1 MRTRIAVFLI
11 TLSGLILE
19 VGLTRIYSASI
30 WYHFAF
36 VAISVALLGW
46 GLGGFTVHLWKTG
59 KRGIGEKGKLLS
71 MNAAAVVTLLYA
83 AAIPLCVWLLVRYPF
98 EMDRLPLYFLAPL
111 LPFFLAGMALSI
123 VFDIHRT
130 VAGSLYFWD
139 LIGASIGAV
148 AVTLLLH
155 VFGGEAALLV
165 ASIAPA
171 VAALL
176 MSLSPASRAQENN
189 KQFGAVNPSPN
200 PLPEGEGSELRLQR
214 DDGPASMGQEADG
227 RRHDAGGSEREQSG
241 RGARGPSASSGQ
253 DARAPGND
261 PPTNADGS
269 DNASPSLTVGLPP
282 RDTHLS
288 SRLNPLPTGR
298 GSVTGLPR
306 AIQVAAV
313 IGVVLAIMGVVST
326 VKYGAFRVKPGT
338 TKAMRNQ
345 MDATPGA
352 HIVQTGWNAYSRID
366 CVEGLPNSFARLYI
380 DSDAWTGIRGWDGNL
395 DSVQDMK
402 WSYRALP
409 FRLTPNAETMIIGPG
424 GGPDVVAALA
434 SGSKKVTA
442 VEMNPLMLKFV
453 RSYGARAGNL
463 YDRPDVE
470 TVLSEGRNFISRTDK
485 KFDIILLGFV
495 DSWASVASGGLS
507 LSENYLYT
515 AEAMRAYY
523 DHLKPD
529 GILVVL
535 RWEMDIPR
543 LTSNAVATLGAGE
556 AAKRVVVLMEKQ
568 ANPNDYQ
575 QMLFMLRKEPFTDA
589 QLKEIS
595 TNWTQANAVIMPGG
609 TAPPGIKEV
618 LAGTKTLQ
626 QYDAES
632 NRYVGAVWDDSPFY
646 FAIEKPWRMPGAIAE
661 RMVKWLLG
669 PSIAM
674 LGIFAVFGMPRRQR
688 AEGRRQKAEGAVG
701 GTSSYIGSLVYFAA
715 LGFGFIAVELALLQ
729 HLTLLVGH
737 PIYTLS
743 VLLFTLLAFGGIGA
757 SLSSRWSMW
766 KACAAVAIIGTIEA
780 LALPK
785 LVPALLWLPLWGR
798 IAVAILMIAPLG
810 LAMGMPF
817 PRGLKQTGEGPLP
830 APPFYWGLNGIMS
843 VIGSVTTVFVALI
856 WGFQAAMLMG
866 SACYVLAALASVK
879 AFPTQLAVSGEQN
892 ESQGKGEEGKG

>member
-1 MRTRIAVFLI
+1 MRTRVSVFLI

-46 GLGGFTVHLWKTG
+46 GLGGFTVHLWKATKDSGLRTEDLEDG
-59 KRGIGEKGKLLS
+59 KAEGRRQKAENQDAGGRQQTAGVSAVRTLS

-83 AAIPLCVWLLVRYPF
+83 GAIPVCLWLLVRYPF
-98 EMDRLPLYFLAPL
+98 EMERLPLYFLAPL

-123 VFDIHRT
+123 VFDIHRA

-155 VFGGEAALLV
+155 LFGGEAALLV

-176 MSLSPASRAQENN
+176 LASQSQVSSLKSQETP
-189 KQFGAVNPSPN
+189 F
-200 PLPEGEGSELRLQR
+200 
-214 DDGPASMGQEADG
+214 
-227 RRHDAGGSEREQSG
+227 
-241 RGARGPSASSGQ
+241 
-253 DARAPGND
+253 
-261 PPTNADGS
+261 
-269 DNASPSLTVGLPP
+269 LTVGL
-282 RDTHLS
+282 
-288 SRLNPLPTGR
+288 
-298 GSVTGLPR
+298 LPR
-306 AIQVAAV
+306 IVQVAALV
-313 IGVVLAIMGVVST
+313 GVVLAIIGVVST

-345 MDATPGA
+345 MDATPGS

-395 DSVQDMK
+395 ENVQDMK

-409 FRLTPNAETMIIGPG
+409 FRLTPNADTLIIGPG

-453 RSYGARAGNL
+453 RNYGARAGNL

-470 TVLSEGRNFISRTDK
+470 TILSEGRNFISRTDR

-543 LTSNAVATLGAGE
+543 LTSNAVATLGANE

-575 QMLFMLRKEPFTDA
+575 QMLFMLRKEPFTDV

-595 TNWTQANAVIMPGG
+595 TSWTQANAVIAPGG
-609 TAPPGIKEV
+609 TAPPGLKEV

-632 NRYVGAVWDDSPFY
+632 GRFVGPVWDDSPFY

-661 RMVKWLLG
+661 RIVKWLLG
-669 PSIAM
+669 PSMGM
-674 LGIFAVFGMPRRQR
+674 LALFAVFGKPRRQKSEVR
-688 AEGRRQKAEGAVG
+688 SQKSESAGG
-701 GTSSYIGSLVYFAA
+701 GTSPYIGSLVYFAA

-766 KACAAVAIIGTIEA
+766 KACAAVAVIGTIEA

-785 LVPALLWLPLWGR
+785 LVPMLLWLPLWGR

-817 PRGLKQTGEGPLP
+817 PRGLKQTGEGSLP
-830 APPFYWGLNGIMS
+830 APPFYWGLNGVMS

-866 SACYVLAALASVK
+866 SACYVLAALASRK
-879 AFPTQLAVSGEQN
+879 AFPATA
-892 ESQGKGEEGKG
+892 KG

>member
-1 MRTRIAVFLI
+1 MRTRISVFLI

-46 GLGGFTVHLWKTG
+46 GLGGFTIHLLKQWMVKPESGGGSREPGKQETG
-59 KRGIGEKGKLLS
+59 VGSPESGKPSRTLS
-71 MNAAAVVTLLYA
+71 INAAALVTLLYA
-83 AAIPLCVWLLVRYPF
+83 GTIPLCLWLLVRYPF

-123 VFDIHRT
+123 VFDIHRAI
-130 VAGSLYFWD
+130 AGTLYFYD
-139 LIGASIGAV
+139 LIGAALGAV
-148 AVTLLLH
+148 LVTLLLH
-155 VFGGEAALLV
+155 LLGGEAALLV

-176 MSLSPASRAQENN
+176 MSLSPASRAQEN
-189 KQFGAVNPSPN
+189 KKEIGAVSPSPN
-200 PLPEGEGSELRLQR
+200 PLPEGEGTKNNASDPGAALRSAPGYSLSRLQR
-214 DDGPASMGQEADG
+214 DDGPPAT
-227 RRHDAGGSEREQSG
+227 AGGSDS
-241 RGARGPSASSGQ
+241 
-253 DARAPGND
+253 
-261 PPTNADGS
+261 
-269 DNASPSLTVGLPP
+269 VGLQ
-282 RDTHLS
+282 RRNTWLL
-288 SRLNPLPTGR
+288 R
-298 GSVTGLPR
+298 VV
-306 AIQVAAV
+306 QVAAAV
-313 IGVVLAIMGVVST
+313 GVVLAIVAVVAT

-345 MDATPGA
+345 MDASPGS

-409 FRLTPNAETMIIGPG
+409 FRLTPNAETLIIGPG

-470 TVLSEGRNFISRTDK
+470 AILSEGRNFISRTDR

-523 DHLKPD
+523 DHLSD
-529 GILVVL
+529 NGILVVL

-543 LTSNAVATLGAGE
+543 LTSNAVATLGANE
-556 AAKRVVVLMEKQ
+556 AKQRVVVLMEKQ
-568 ANPNDYQ
+568 ANPNDYP
-575 QMLFMLRKEPFTDA
+575 QMLFMLRKQPFTQDQMA
-589 QLKEIS
+589 EMRNK
-595 TNWTQANAVIMPGG
+595 WTQANAIIMPDG
-609 TAPPGIKEV
+609 TAPPGLKEV
-618 LAGTKTLQ
+618 LAGSKTLP

-632 NRYVGAVWDDSPFY
+632 TRFVGAVWDDSPFY

-661 RMVKWLLG
+661 RMLKWLLG
-669 PSIAM
+669 PSVGM
-674 LGIFAVFGMPRRQR
+674 LALFAVFGMPKRRPNDEDAARRRR
-688 AEGRRQKAEGAVG
+688 AYPA
-701 GTSSYIGSLVYFAA
+701 YIGSLVYFAA

-798 IAVAILMIAPLG
+798 IVVAIILIAPLG

-817 PRGLKQTGEGPLP
+817 PRGLKQTGEGSLP

-843 VIGSVTTVFVALI
+843 VIGSVTTVFVALMF
-856 WGFQAAMLMG
+856 GFQAAMLMG
-866 SACYVLAALASVK
+866 SACYVLAALASMK
-879 AFPTQLAVSGEQN
+879 AFPNQLASER
-892 ESQGKGEEGKG
+892 

>member
-46 GLGGFTVHLWKTG
+46 GLGGFTVHLWKGVRG
-59 KRGIGEKGKLLS
+59 KGEGERAEEQSAKGEGQGAKALS
-71 MNAAAVVTLLYA
+71 INAAALVTLLYA
-83 AAIPLCVWLLVRYPF
+83 GTIPLCLWLLVRYPF

-123 VFDIHRT
+123 VFDIHRAI
-130 VAGSLYFWD
+130 AGTLYFYD
-139 LIGASIGAV
+139 LIGAALGAV
-148 AVTLLLH
+148 LVTLLLH
-155 VFGGEAALLV
+155 LLGGEAALLV
-165 ASIAPA
+165 AAIAPA
-171 VAALL
+171 LAALL
-176 MSLSPASRAQENN
+176 MSLSPETSEVRGQRSEVNE
-189 KQFGAVNPSPN
+189 GA
-200 PLPEGEGSELRLQR
+200 
-214 DDGPASMGQEADG
+214 
-227 RRHDAGGSEREQSG
+227 
-241 RGARGPSASSGQ
+241 
-253 DARAPGND
+253 
-261 PPTNADGS
+261 
-269 DNASPSLTVGLPP
+269 PSLTVGFLPKAL
-282 RDTHLS
+282 R
-288 SRLNPLPTGR
+288 
-298 GSVTGLPR
+298 
-306 AIQVAAV
+306 IVALL
-313 IGVVLAIMGVVST
+313 GVVLAIVAVVAT

-345 MDATPGA
+345 MDASPGS

-395 DSVQDMK
+395 NSVQDMK

-409 FRLTPNAETMIIGPG
+409 FRLTPNAQTLIIGPG

-470 TVLSEGRNFISRTDK
+470 TILSEGRNFISRTDR

-515 AEAMRAYY
+515 TEAMRAYY
-523 DHLKPD
+523 DHLSD
-529 GILVVL
+529 NGILVVL

-543 LTSNAVATLGAGE
+543 LTSNAVATLGANE
-556 AAKRVVVLMEKQ
+556 AKQRVVVLMEKQ
-568 ANPNDYQ
+568 ANPNDYP
-575 QMLFMLRKEPFTDA
+575 QMLFMLRKQPFTTDQMA
-589 QLKEIS
+589 EMREH
-595 TNWTQANAVIMPGG
+595 WTQANPIIMPDG
-609 TAPPGIKEV
+609 TAPPGLKEV
-618 LAGTKTLQ
+618 LAGSKTLK

-632 NRYVGAVWDDSPFY
+632 SRFVGAVWDDSPFY

-661 RMVKWLLG
+661 RMMKWLLG
-669 PSIAM
+669 PSMGM
-674 LGIFAVFGMPRRQR
+674 LALFAVFGKR
-688 AEGRRQKAEGAVG
+688 KVIDGAKK
-701 GTSSYIGSLVYFAA
+701 SSLPYIGSLVYFAA

-785 LVPALLWLPLWGR
+785 LVPTLLWLPLWGR
-798 IAVAILMIAPLG
+798 IIVAIILIAPLG

-817 PRGLKQTGEGPLP
+817 PRGLKQTGEGSLP

-843 VIGSVTTVFVALI
+843 VIGSVTTVFVALMF
-856 WGFQAAMLMG
+856 GFQAAMLMG
-866 SACYVLAALASVK
+866 SACYVLAALASTK
-879 AFPTQLAVSGEQN
+879 AFPKQLTSER
-892 ESQGKGEEGKG
+892 

>member
-1 MRTRIAVFLI
+1 MRTRISVFLI

-59 KRGIGEKGKLLS
+59 KKRRGEIEKADGRRQTAAETERGRSGQDGRAPGSLS

-83 AAIPLCVWLLVRYPF
+83 AAIPLCLWLLVRYPF

-123 VFDIHRT
+123 VFDIHRA

-155 VFGGEAALLV
+155 LLGGEAALL
-165 ASIAPA
+165 AAAIAPA
-171 VAALL
+171 IAALL
-176 MSLSPASRAQENN
+176 MASQSQVSSLKSQE
-189 KQFGAVNPSPN
+189 
-200 PLPEGEGSELRLQR
+200 
-214 DDGPASMGQEADG
+214 
-227 RRHDAGGSEREQSG
+227 
-241 RGARGPSASSGQ
+241 
-253 DARAPGND
+253 
-261 PPTNADGS
+261 T
-269 DNASPSLTVGLPP
+269 PSLTVGLPP
-282 RDTHLS
+282 RDAHAR

-298 GSVTGLPR
+298 GSVTWLPR
-306 AIQVAAV
+306 IVQVAAAL
-313 IGVVLAIMGVVST
+313 GVVLSFVGVVAT
-326 VKYGAFRVKPGT
+326 VKYGVFRVKPGT

-345 MDATPGA
+345 MDATPGS

-409 FRLTPNAETMIIGPG
+409 FRLTPNAETLIIGPG

-470 TVLSEGRNFISRTDK
+470 TVLSEGRNFISRTDR

-543 LTSNAVATLGAGE
+543 LTSNAVATLGGSE

-595 TNWTQANAVIMPGG
+595 TSWTQANAVIMPGG

-618 LAGTKTLQ
+618 LAGTKTLE
-626 QYDAES
+626 QYDAEQQ
-632 NRYVGAVWDDSPFY
+632 RFVGPVWDDSPFY

-674 LGIFAVFGMPRRQR
+674 LGLFAVFGMPKRQKSGVR
-688 AEGRRQKAEGAVG
+688 SQKSEKNEGR
-701 GTSSYIGSLVYFAA
+701 TSSYIGSLVYFAA

-757 SLSSRWSMW
+757 SLSSRWSMS
-766 KACAAVAIIGTIEA
+766 KACAAVAVIGTIEA

-785 LVPALLWLPLWGR
+785 LVPMLLWLPLWGR

-817 PRGLKQTGEGPLP
+817 PRGLKQTGEGSLP
-830 APPFYWGLNGIMS
+830 APPFYWGLNGVMS

-866 SACYVLAALASVK
+866 SACYVLAALASLK
-879 AFPTQLAVSGEQN
+879 AFPRQLAVSSEQ
-892 ESQGKGEEGKG
+892 